1 MILSILTTNAALNAR
16 HSRPLGLLCA
26 LIATISAALSG
37 GCAGLPPG
45 ADPPRVASVALV
57 DPKGTKLGRQFA
69 DSAEAHAAMSGFRI
83 LPVGVDGFLTRVQ
96 MIEAAERTL
105 DLQYFIF
112 RGDETGGLLTE
123 ALLRAADRGVRVRI
137 LVDDG
142 ATVAGDE
149 QILALNAHHAIEVR
163 VFNPF

>member
-45 ADPPRVASVALV
+45 ADHPRVASVALV

-83 LPVGVDGFLTRVQ
+83 LPVGVDGSL
-96 MIEAAERTL
+96 M
-105 DLQYFIF
+105 
-112 RGDETGGLLTE
+112 
-123 ALLRAADRGVRVRI
+123 RAAARGVRVRV

-142 ATVAGDE
+142 DTQDGDE
-149 QILALNAHHAIEVR
+149 RLLALDGQPSIEIR
-163 VFNPF
+163 VFNPFAYRGHVELDRKSTRLNSSHL